1 MYLYVLL
8 ATDVFDFDQ
17 DNDDVCTICKN
28 MVTEARDTLRANETQ
43 EELKEVFEG
52 SCALIPIKVAF
63 ITTSSQSSVKCTYSL
78 TPSFNFQ
85 IIRGECDKL
94 VDEFVPELVETLS
107 SEMNPDLVCTTAGL
121 CNSGTQFNR
130 FLLLY
135 SSIRGPTN

>member
-1 MYLYVLL
+1 MYQVLPH
-8 ATDVFDFDQ
+8 DVNDFEQ

-43 EELKEVFEG
+43 EGLKEVFEG

-63 ITTSSQSSVKCTYSL
+63 FKSIQQTM

-121 CNSGTQFNR
+121 CNSGTLFNR
-130 FLLLY
+130 FVLY
-135 SSIRGPTN
+135 SAIR